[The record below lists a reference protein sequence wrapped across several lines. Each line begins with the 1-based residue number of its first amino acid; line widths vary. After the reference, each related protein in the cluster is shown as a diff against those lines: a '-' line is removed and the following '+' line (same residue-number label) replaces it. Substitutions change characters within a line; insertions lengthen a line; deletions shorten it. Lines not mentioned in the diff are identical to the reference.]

1 MINYLIDFWSPK
13 SANLGSQNPPQWS
26 QEGPS
31 LVKNVILS
39 KSKNPSKVW
48 APPAKMK
55 VRGPKMSL
63 LGHVYPSK
71 MASKMISN
79 FWSNFDRF
87 WVDFESHLGS
97 QNWQKCDPK
106 MNKNQDGEKIGKKRK
121 KEAMTTFDSR
131 TLGLFLVPGG
141 EFKRGG

>member
-39 KSKNPSKVW
+39 KSKNPSKVL

-79 FWSNFDRF
+79 F
-87 WVDFESHLGS
+87 
-97 QNWQKCDPK
+97 
-106 MNKNQDGEKIGKKRK
+106 
-121 KEAMTTFDSR
+121 
-131 TLGLFLVPGG
+131 
-141 EFKRGG
+141 